1 MTGHFGRPF
10 CLTLHKSGHKA
21 KKLILLRREMSYQV
35 MKKFSVLLMINLVD
49 VISSDEQFFCPLKIS
64 LVEKRNVKSSDE
76 DIFSTFND

>member
-1 MTGHFGRPF
+1 
-10 CLTLHKSGHKA
+10 
-21 KKLILLRREMSYQV
+21 

-49 VISSDEQFFCPLKIS
+49 FISSDEEFFCPLKIS